1 MEKLKVVLMAGLF
14 WTFIIWFART
24 MKRKSKEQYKKQ
36 EERMPEM
43 ESVTEEERCYI
54 CEKLVDYTEA
64 KNVFWWI
71 MIFLNL
77 FFVIIWAGKTINM
90 VIYGDAISVFSE
102 IGILSLF
109 MGITCFCNYV
119 RAYLIKAKQ
128 QYEKGELKK
137 KIVQVKRCGSSS
149 QNGSYG
155 VIEERNT
162 GNTVNITFRGDERK
176 VYRYDR
182 MAMLVEREDM
192 QFFLI
197 PTMEAERDSDQEE
210 NSDR

>member
-1 MEKLKVVLMAGLF
+1 MEKLKVLLIAALF

-24 MKRKSKEQYKKQ
+24 IKRKSV
-36 EERMPEM
+36 EENRKFEDKMPEM
-43 ESVTEEERCYI
+43 EPVTEEERRYI
-54 CEKLVDYTEA
+54 CEKLVDYTDA

-77 FFVIIWAGKTINM
+77 LFVIIWAGKTINM

-102 IGILSLF
+102 ICILSIF
-109 MGITCFCNYV
+109 IGITYFCNYI
-119 RAYLIKAKQ
+119 RTYLIKEKQ

-155 VIEERNT
+155 EIEERNT
-162 GNTVNITFRGDERK
+162 GIPLILLSVVRKEKYIGMTEWHISESGRYAVFLDPYNGSRER
-176 VYRYDR
+176 
-182 MAMLVEREDM
+182 
-192 QFFLI
+192 Q
-197 PTMEAERDSDQEE
+197 
-210 NSDR
+210 

>member
-77 FFVIIWAGKTINM
+77 FFVIICAGKTINM

-102 IGILSLF
+102 ICILSIF
-109 MGITCFCNYV
+109 IGITYFCNYI
-119 RAYLIKAKQ
+119 RTYLIKEKQ

-137 KIVQVKRCGSSS
+137 KIVQVKR
-149 QNGSYG
+149 
-155 VIEERNT
+155 
-162 GNTVNITFRGDERK
+162 
-176 VYRYDR
+176 
-182 MAMLVEREDM
+182 
-192 QFFLI
+192 
-197 PTMEAERDSDQEE
+197 
-210 NSDR
+210 

>member
-1 MEKLKVVLMAGLF
+1 
-14 WTFIIWFART
+14 
-24 MKRKSKEQYKKQ
+24 
-36 EERMPEM
+36 MPEM
-43 ESVTEEERCYI
+43 EPVTEEERCYI

>member
-1 MEKLKVVLMAGLF
+1 
-14 WTFIIWFART
+14 
-24 MKRKSKEQYKKQ
+24 
-36 EERMPEM
+36 MPEM
-43 ESVTEEERCYI
+43 EPVTEEERRYI
-54 CEKLVDYTEA
+54 CEKLVDYTDA

-77 FFVIIWAGKTINM
+77 LFVIIWAGKTINM

-102 IGILSLF
+102 ICILSIF
-109 MGITCFCNYV
+109 IGITYFCNYI
-119 RAYLIKAKQ
+119 RTYLIKEKQ

-155 VIEERNT
+155 EIEERNT

-182 MAMLVEREDM
+182 MAMLVESEDM

-197 PTMEAERDSDQEE
+197 PTMEAERDSNQEE